1 MPRCVI
7 TAQDDTTMSSY
18 WNSTE
23 SEYVDFTT
31 LDLSVGEKLYFN
43 NVFFARI
50 STIAAST
57 ITLSTNPGQYIY
69 NEILRNGFINVD
81 IKRTPDVY
89 CYSIDK
95 YCGAALIKK
104 GESYN
109 TYPES
114 APISSEVTK
123 VTTNSIIALYF
134 EKGNNIED
142 VKISVTPGYESGI
155 INDINKYFRRGKD
168 ISFSSEKLKINKD
181 ILYID
186 SIVSS
191 NNIKSY

>member
-1 MPRCVI
+1 MHYITFSYSKPVKMPRCVI

-50 STIAAST
+50 SAIAAST

-69 NEILRNGFINVD
+69 GEILRNGFINVD

-95 YCGAALIKK
+95 YCGA
-104 GESYN
+104 
-109 TYPES
+109 

-168 ISFSSEKLKINKD
+168 ISFSSEKIKINKD